1 MPTEREQI
9 AAAYQQ
15 QLGRAASEDELNQ
28 WLSGAYGWGQAGNI
42 APILSAIG
50 QSGEA
55 QGYRAGQAGG
65 GQSQTQQAVLGLTG
79 RDQLRRGTTGTML
92 GFNTGD
98 YGGDVKARTSVKNMF
113 GRIASRYAN
122 RPDQLDA
129 VMNDPEF
136 KALFPNAR
144 KVPGGAGDKIDFGG
158 VLSDFE
164 TGSKVGVVDVL
175 QASDPTR
182 NTATGWQWLPEDVAE
197 GGPANAAYNQTQNA
211 IVGVPRPTTTTTSTT
226 VMGPVTPTAVGTVDG
241 GDELAR
247 YYQLVAAYLA
257 QAERDAQERR
267 GQQPFAPYSI

>member
-1 MPTEREQI
+1 
-9 AAAYQQ
+9 
-15 QLGRAASEDELNQ
+15 
-28 WLSGAYGWGQAGNI
+28 
-42 APILSAIG
+42 
-50 QSGEA
+50 
-55 QGYRAGQAGG
+55 
-65 GQSQTQQAVLGLTG
+65 
-79 RDQLRRGTTGTML
+79 
-92 GFNTGD
+92 
-98 YGGDVKARTSVKNMF
+98 
-113 GRIASRYAN
+113 
-122 RPDQLDA
+122 

-158 VLSDFE
+158 VLSDFD

-211 IVGVPRPTTTTTSTT
+211 IVGVPRPATTTSTT
-226 VMGPVTPTAVGTVDG
+226 VTGSVTPTAVGTVDG

-247 YYQLVAAYLA
+247 YYALVAAYLA
-257 QAERDAQERR
+257 QAERDAQERQ